1 RNHMRRTALRRASFI
16 SAHHRH
22 LSLSACRYKTKMKTK
37 QGKRK
42 MKRMLT
48 VLAAMIS
55 AAAVQLVQAAGERGS
70 SQRTTDEIAY
80 ETRIQTSMLSQ
91 AIPYDTAS
99 PGLFIVV
106 Q

>member
-1 RNHMRRTALRRASFI
+1 
-16 SAHHRH
+16 
-22 LSLSACRYKTKMKTK
+22 
-37 QGKRK
+37 

-48 VLAAMIS
+48 VLAVVMT
-55 AAAVQLVQAAGERGS
+55 AAAVQIVQAAGERWS

-99 PGLFIVV
+99 PGLLIVV